1 MATSFADR
9 SSDVNRDV
17 RDVVRTETTTVVD
30 QFYAARSLWI
40 DADTPP
46 QRGTT
51 RSWTNP
57 TSPA

>member
-9 SSDVNRDV
+9 SSNVARSN
-17 RDVVRTETTTVVD
+17 RDVVRTETTTVGD
-30 QFYAARSLWI
+30 QFYAARSLWA

-51 RSWTNP
+51 RAWTNP
-57 TSPA
+57 TSP